1 MKQMQVEMDD
11 EKEEGLG
18 LPVGVMN
25 DVAQQQMMAQVPQ
38 QPQNPDDQAHEAE
51 MAQQAAKASAKK
63 EEVSATLLKLKQIL

>member
-1 MKQMQVEMDD
+1 
-11 EKEEGLG
+11 
-18 LPVGVMN
+18 MN

-38 QPQNPDDQAHEAE
+38 QPMHPDDQEHEAN

>member
-1 MKQMQVEMDD
+1 MESEIET
-11 EKEEGLG
+11 EKEKGLG

-38 QPQNPDDQAHEAE
+38 QPMNPADQEHEAN

-63 EEVSATLLKLKQIL
+63 DEVSATLLKLKQIL